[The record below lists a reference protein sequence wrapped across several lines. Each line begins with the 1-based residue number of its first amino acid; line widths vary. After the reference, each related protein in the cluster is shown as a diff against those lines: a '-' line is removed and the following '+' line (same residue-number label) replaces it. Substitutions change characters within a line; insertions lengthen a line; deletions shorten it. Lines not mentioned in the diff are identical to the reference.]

1 MSGRGMVP
9 GMMSGAAST
18 MGLGG
23 KAKRGPT
30 LKQLKDEFMQE
41 MRHLSKLR
49 HPCIT
54 TVMGA
59 MIDKGDDPM
68 LIMGTYHGSH
78 LAD

>member
-1 MSGRGMVP
+1 MSARGII
-9 GMMSGAAST
+9 SGAVST
-18 MGLGG
+18 FGLGG
-23 KAKRGPT
+23 KAKKGPT
-30 LKQLKDEFMQE
+30 LKQLKEEFMQE

-68 LIMGTYHGSH
+68 LIMGTYLKFH
-78 LAD
+78 LDEEGI